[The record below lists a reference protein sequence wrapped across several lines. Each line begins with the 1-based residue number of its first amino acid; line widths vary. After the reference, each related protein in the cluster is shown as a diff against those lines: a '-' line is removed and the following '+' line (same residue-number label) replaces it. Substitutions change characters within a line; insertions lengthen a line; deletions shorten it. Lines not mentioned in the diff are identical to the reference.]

1 MSTNINKVK
10 CSIAID
16 AMGGDFAPHNA
27 VVGAIE
33 AFNEAK
39 DFDLF
44 LVGKTDEIEEV
55 IKKNNLKFNSDF
67 IVHADQVVDMHDHP
81 TETMKTKPNSSMAV
95 GAKLVK
101 DGKAHAFVSAG
112 NTGAMVVNSIFGMG
126 RIKGVARPTLTAPL
140 PNSNDGFTFLADVGA
155 FVDSK
160 PQHIFEFALLSSILL
175 KEIYGIKNPRVG
187 LLNVG
192 EEDSKG
198 YKLTTD
204 TAKLL
209 RESDLNFIGNVEGND
224 IFKGTADLIVCDGFV
239 GNILLKF
246 AESMPKFLKAAISNY
261 ASKSLSNKLKVSPFK
276 FPPTKSAF
284 KESLSK
290 ADADNVG
297 GLPLLGVNGISII
310 GHGSS
315 SILAIK
321 NMVLAART
329 MHNKKLISKIEE
341 ELTRYAEKK

>member
-1 MSTNINKVK
+1 MTNNTKSK
-10 CSIAID
+10 CAIAID

-33 AFNEAK
+33 AFHEAK

-44 LVGKTDEIEEV
+44 LVGRKDEIEDV
-55 IKKNNLKFNSDF
+55 INKNNLDFNSDY
-67 IVHADQVVDMHDHP
+67 IVHADQVIDMHDHP
-81 TETMKTKPNSSMAV
+81 TDTMKTKRNSSMAV

-101 DGKAHAFVSAG
+101 EGKAHAFVSAG

-126 RIKGVARPTLTAPL
+126 RIKGVSRPTLTAPL

-175 KEIYGIKNPRVG
+175 REIYGIENPRVG
-187 LLNVG
+187 LMNVG

-198 YKLTTD
+198 YKLTTE
-204 TAKLL
+204 TSKLL

-224 IFKGTADLIVCDGFV
+224 IFKGTADLIVCDGFI
-239 GNILLKF
+239 GNIILKF
-246 AESMPKFLKAAISNY
+246 AESIPKFLKAAIKNY
-261 ASKSLSNKLKVSPFK
+261 SNKSTANKLRVSPFG
-276 FPPTKSAF
+276 FPPTKQAF
-284 KESLSK
+284 KDSLSK
-290 ADADNVG
+290 ADPDNVG
-297 GLPLLGVNGISII
+297 GLPLLGVNGISIV

-315 SILAIK
+315 STLAIK

-329 MHNKKLISKIEE
+329 MYNKNLILKIEE

>member
-1 MSTNINKVK
+1 MTNNTKPK
-10 CSIAID
+10 CAIAID

-33 AFNEAK
+33 AFHEAK

-44 LVGKTDEIEEV
+44 LVGRKNEIEEV
-55 IKKNNLKFNSDF
+55 IKKNNLNFNSDF
-67 IVHADQVVDMHDHP
+67 IVNADQVIDMHDHP

-95 GAKLVK
+95 GTKLVK

-126 RIKGVARPTLTAPL
+126 RIKGVSRPTLTAPL
-140 PNSNDGFTFLADVGA
+140 PNANDEFTFLADVGA

-175 KEIYGIKNPRVG
+175 KEIYGIKEPRVG
-187 LLNVG
+187 LMNVG

-198 YKLTTD
+198 YKLTIETS
-204 TAKLL
+204 KLL
-209 RESDLNFIGNVEGND
+209 KDSDLNFIGNVEGND
-224 IFKGTADLIVCDGFV
+224 IFKGTADLIVCDGFI

-246 AESMPKFLKAAISNY
+246 AESIPNFLKAAIKNY
-261 ASKSLSNKLKVSPFK
+261 SNKSTANKLRVAPMA
-276 FPPTKSAF
+276 FPPTKRAF
-284 KESLSK
+284 KDSLSK
-290 ADADNVG
+290 ANPDNVG
-297 GLPLLGVNGISII
+297 GLPLLGVNGISIV

-321 NMVLAART
+321 NMVLAARK
-329 MHNKKLISKIEE
+329 MHNKNLIEKIKE
-341 ELTRYAEKK
+341 ELTSYAEKK

>member
-1 MSTNINKVK
+1 MSNNTKGK
-10 CSIAID
+10 CAIAID

-33 AFNEAK
+33 AFNEVK

-44 LVGKTDEIEEV
+44 LVGKKSEIEDV
-55 IKKNNLKFNSDF
+55 IKKNNLNFNSDF
-67 IVHADQVVDMHDHP
+67 IVTADQVIDMHDHP
-81 TETMKTKPNSSMAV
+81 TETMRTKPNSSMAV
-95 GAKLVK
+95 GTKLVK

-126 RIKGVARPTLTAPL
+126 RIKGVSRPTLTAPL
-140 PNSNDGFTFLADVGA
+140 PNANDKFTFLADVGA

-175 KEIYGIKNPRVG
+175 REIYGIKNPRVG
-187 LLNVG
+187 LMNVG

-198 YKLTTD
+198 YKLTIETS
-204 TAKLL
+204 KLL
-209 RESDLNFIGNVEGND
+209 RNSDLNFIGNVEGND
-224 IFKGTADLIVCDGFV
+224 IFKGTADLIVCDGFI

-246 AESMPKFLKAAISNY
+246 AESIPNFLKAAIKNY
-261 ASKSLSNKLKVSPFK
+261 SNKSTTNKLRVAPMV
-276 FPPTKSAF
+276 FPPTKRAF
-284 KESLSK
+284 KDSLSK
-290 ADADNVG
+290 ANPDNVG
-297 GLPLLGVNGISII
+297 GLPLLGVNGISIV

-321 NMVLAART
+321 NMVLAARE
-329 MHNKKLISKIEE
+329 MHNKNLIEKIKE

>member
-1 MSTNINKVK
+1 MTNNTNSK
-10 CSIAID
+10 CVIAID
-16 AMGGDFAPHNA
+16 AMGGDFAPLNA

-33 AFNEAK
+33 AFNETK

-44 LVGKTDEIEEV
+44 LVGKKDEIEEV
-55 IKKNNLKFNSDF
+55 IKNNNLVFNSDF
-67 IVHADQVVDMHDHP
+67 IVHASQVIDMHDHP
-81 TETMKTKPNSSMAV
+81 TETMKTKPNSSMAI

-126 RIKGVARPTLTAPL
+126 RIKGVSRPTLTAPL
-140 PNSNDGFTFLADVGA
+140 PNAKDGFTFLADVGA

-160 PQHIFEFALLSSILL
+160 PQHIFEFALLSSIFLR
-175 KEIYGIKNPRVG
+175 EIYGIKEPRVG
-187 LLNVG
+187 LMNVG
-192 EEDSKG
+192 SEDSKG
-198 YKLTTD
+198 YKLTLD
-204 TAKLL
+204 TAELL
-209 RESDLNFIGNVEGND
+209 QNSNLNFIGNVEGND
-224 IFKGTADLIVCDGFV
+224 IFKGTADLIVCDGFI

-246 AESMPKFLKAAISNY
+246 AESMPSFLKAAIKNY
-261 ASKSLSNKLKVSPFK
+261 ANKSILNKLKVSPFK
-276 FPPTKSAF
+276 FPPTKAAF

-315 SILAIK
+315 STLAIK
-321 NMVLAART
+321 NMVLAARE
-329 MHNKKLISKIEE
+329 MHNKNLIFKIKE
-341 ELTRYAEKK
+341 ELSRYAEQK

>member
-1 MSTNINKVK
+1 MTNDTKSK
-10 CSIAID
+10 CAIAID

-33 AFNEAK
+33 AFHEAK
-39 DFDLF
+39 DFDLY
-44 LVGKTDEIEEV
+44 LVGKTDEIKDV
-55 IKKNNLKFNSDF
+55 ISKNNLNFNSDF
-67 IVHADQVVDMHDHP
+67 IVHADQVIDMHDHP
-81 TETMKTKPNSSMAV
+81 TDTMKKKPNSSMAV

-101 DGKAHAFVSAG
+101 TGKAHAFVSAG

-126 RIKGVARPTLTAPL
+126 RIKGVSRPTLTAPL

-175 KEIYGIKNPRVG
+175 REIYGIKNPRVG
-187 LLNVG
+187 LINVG

-198 YKLTTD
+198 YKLTSD

-224 IFKGTADLIVCDGFV
+224 IFKGTADLIVCDGFI

-246 AESMPKFLKAAISNY
+246 AESMPSFLKAAIKNYSN
-261 ASKSLSNKLKVSPFK
+261 KSLANKLRVSPFG
-276 FPPTKSAF
+276 FPPTKRAF

-290 ADADNVG
+290 ADPDNVG

-315 SILAIK
+315 STLAIK
-321 NMVLAART
+321 NMVLAARK
-329 MHNKKLISKIEE
+329 MYNKNLIIKIKE

>member
-1 MSTNINKVK
+1 MTTNTITK
-10 CSIAID
+10 CAIAID

-33 AFNEAK
+33 AYNETK

-44 LVGKTDEIEEV
+44 LVGKTDEIKEV
-55 IKKNNLKFNSDF
+55 IQKNNLQFNSDF
-67 IVHADQVVDMHDHP
+67 IIHAEQVIDMHDHP

-126 RIKGVARPTLTAPL
+126 RIKGVSRPTLTAPL

-187 LLNVG
+187 LINVG

-198 YKLTTD
+198 YKLTTE

-224 IFKGTADLIVCDGFV
+224 IFKGTADLIVCDGFI

-261 ASKSLSNKLKVSPFK
+261 ASKSIGNKLRVSPFK
-276 FPPTKSAF
+276 FPPTKKAF
-284 KESLSK
+284 KDSLSK

-315 SILAIK
+315 SVLAIK

-329 MHNKKLISKIEE
+329 MHSKNLILKIEE

>member
-1 MSTNINKVK
+1 MTSNTKPK
-10 CSIAID
+10 CAIAVD

-33 AFNEAK
+33 AFHEK
-39 DFDLF
+39 EDFDLF
-44 LVGKTDEIEEV
+44 LVGRKNEIETI
-55 IKKNNLKFNSDF
+55 IKKNNLNFNSDF
-67 IVHADQVVDMHDHP
+67 IVHAEQVIDMHDHP

-95 GAKLVK
+95 GNKLVK

-126 RIKGVARPTLTAPL
+126 RIKGVSRPTLTAPL
-140 PNSNDGFTFLADVGA
+140 PNGNDGFTFLADVGA

-175 KEIYGIKNPRVG
+175 KEIYGIKEPRVG
-187 LLNVG
+187 LMNVG

-198 YKLTTD
+198 YKLTIETS
-204 TAKLL
+204 KLL
-209 RESDLNFIGNVEGND
+209 KNSDLNFIGNVEGND
-224 IFKGTADLIVCDGFV
+224 IFKGTADLIVCDGFI

-246 AESMPKFLKAAISNY
+246 AESMPAFLKDAIKNY
-261 ASKSLSNKLKVSPFK
+261 SNKNVANKLRVLPFG
-276 FPPTKSAF
+276 FPPTKRAF

-290 ADADNVG
+290 ANPDNVG
-297 GLPLLGVNGISII
+297 GLPLLGVNGISIV

-321 NMVLAART
+321 NMVLAARK
-329 MHNKKLISKIEE
+329 MYKKKLIIKIKE
-341 ELTRYAEKK
+341 ELTRYAEKR

>member
-1 MSTNINKVK
+1 MTNHNISK
-10 CSIAID
+10 CVIAID
-16 AMGGDFAPHNA
+16 VMGGDFAPHNA

-33 AFNEAK
+33 AFHEAK

-44 LVGKTDEIEEV
+44 LVGKKDEIEDV
-55 IKKNNLKFNSDF
+55 IKNNKLVFNSNF
-67 IVHADQVVDMHDHP
+67 IVHAEQIITMHDHP
-81 TETMKTKPNSSMAV
+81 AETMKTKPNSSMAV

-112 NTGAMVVNSIFGMG
+112 NTGAMVINSIFGMG
-126 RIKGVARPTLTAPL
+126 RINGVSRPTLTAPL
-140 PNSNDGFTFLADVGA
+140 PNSKDGFTFLADVGA

-160 PQHIFEFALLSSILL
+160 PQHIFEFAMLSSIFLR
-175 KEIYGIKNPRVG
+175 EIYEIKKPRVG

-192 EEDSKG
+192 SEDSKG
-198 YKLTTD
+198 YKLILETSE
-204 TAKLL
+204 LL
-209 RESDLNFIGNVEGND
+209 KKSNLNFIGNVEGND
-224 IFKGTADLIVCDGFV
+224 IFKGTADLIVCDGFI

-246 AESMPKFLKAAISNY
+246 AESMPSFLKAAIKNY
-261 ASKSLSNKLKVSPFK
+261 SEKKFTNKLKVAPFK
-276 FPPTKSAF
+276 FPPTKAGF

-315 SILAIK
+315 STLAIK
-321 NMVLAART
+321 NMVLAARE
-329 MHNKKLISKIEE
+329 MHNKNLILKIKE
-341 ELTRYAEKK
+341 ELSRYAEKK

>member
-1 MSTNINKVK
+1 MTDNTKSK
-10 CSIAID
+10 CAIAID

-33 AFNEAK
+33 AFHEAK

-44 LVGKTDEIEEV
+44 LVGKKDEIEAV
-55 IKKNNLKFNSDF
+55 IKKNNLDFNSEF
-67 IVHADQVVDMHDHP
+67 IVHADQVIDMHDHP
-81 TETMKTKPNSSMAV
+81 TATIKTKKNSSMAV
-95 GAKLVK
+95 GTKLVK

-126 RIKGVARPTLTAPL
+126 RIKGVSRPTLTAPL

-175 KEIYGIKNPRVG
+175 REIYGIENPRVG
-187 LLNVG
+187 LINVG

-204 TAKLL
+204 TSKLL

-224 IFKGTADLIVCDGFV
+224 IFKGTADLIVCDGFI

-261 ASKSLSNKLKVSPFK
+261 ASKSIGNKLRVSPFK
-276 FPPTKSAF
+276 FPPTKRAF
-284 KESLSK
+284 KESLSG

-315 SILAIK
+315 STLAIK
-321 NMVLAART
+321 NMVLAARN
-329 MHNKKLISKIEE
+329 MYHKNLIEKIKE
-341 ELTRYAEKK
+341 ELNSYAEKK